1 MHSIEFSAY
10 AGPLPHP
17 DILRNFEEIV
27 PGSAQRIFSQFEE
40 QSSHRRKMEATV
52 ISSGAFSQHVGTIS
66 SALIGLIGV
75 GGGIWLTH
83 EGKDLEGLSTC
94 FGTLAALVGTYL
106 FQKTRQRQELSEKR
120 PKPIKER

>member
-1 MHSIEFSAY
+1 
-10 AGPLPHP
+10 
-17 DILRNFEEIV
+17 
-27 PGSAQRIFSQFEE
+27 
-40 QSSHRRKMEATV
+40 MEATV

-120 PKPIKER
+120 PKPIKES